1 MKSIL
6 KAIVICLCLV
16 GVFSSKANIKKMAN
30 YLIEIKQD
38 PILKPEK
45 LNIKVALLLD
55 TSNSMDGLIDQA
67 KAQLWEIINELSYA
81 KCQNIRPN
89 LQIALYEYGNDNLD
103 GDEGYIRQIIPFS
116 SDLDEISK
124 ELFSLTT
131 NGGNEFCGHVID
143 TSIKQLNWG
152 TNEKDLKL
160 IFIAGNEPFT
170 QGSVNYKDAITNA
183 IEKDVSI
190 NTIFCG
196 DYNQGVTSYWKDGA
210 DLAKGNYM
218 AINQNQA
225 TAHIASPYDDKIL
238 EYNKQ
243 LNKTYIAFGNSGK
256 QKIALQEEQDSNA
269 SGYSDANAVSRTV
282 SKSTHLYNNA
292 TWDLVDAE
300 KEGVF
305 KYDNFKKSD
314 LPAALQNKSKQELK
328 KHIAAKRMERDAIQK
343 EIQELNKKRKVFIAK
358 QTKDKSNLLENAM
371 LEAIKKQAS
380 LKNYQWE

>member
-1 MKSIL
+1 MNSIL
-6 KAIVICLCLV
+6 KAILICLCLA
-16 GVFSSKANIKKMAN
+16 GAFSSKAA
-30 YLIEIKQD
+30 IESMVNRPPETQQDFQVNFEKQ
-38 PILKPEK
+38 
-45 LNIKVALLLD
+45 NIKVALLLD

-67 KAQLWEIINELSYA
+67 KAQLWEIVNELSYA

-89 LQIALYEYGNDNLD
+89 LQIALYEYGNDNLNEN
-103 GDEGYIRQIIPFS
+103 EGYIRQIIPFS

-131 NGGNEFCGHVID
+131 NGGNEFCGYVID

-170 QGSVNYKDAITNA
+170 QGSVNYKDAIINA
-183 IEKDVSI
+183 LEKDVSV

-196 DYNQGVTSYWKDGA
+196 DYNQGISSYWKDGS

-225 TAHIASPYDDKIL
+225 TVHIASPYDDKIL
-238 EYNKQ
+238 EYNEE
-243 LNKTYIAFGNSGK
+243 LNKTYIAYGNTGK

-269 SGYSDANAVSRTV
+269 SDYSEANAVSRTV
-282 SKSTHLYNNA
+282 SKSTHLYNNS

-305 KYDNFKKSD
+305 KYDKFKQSD
-314 LPAALQNKSKQELK
+314 LPAALQGKSKQDLEK
-328 KHIAAKRMERDAIQK
+328 YITAKRKEREAIQK
-343 EIQELNKKRKVFIAK
+343 VIQELNKKRKVFIAK
-358 QTKDKSNLLENAM
+358 QTQDKSNLLENAM
-371 LEAIKKQAS
+371 MEAIKKQAL

>member
-328 KHIAAKRMERDAIQK
+328 KYIAAKRMERDAIQK